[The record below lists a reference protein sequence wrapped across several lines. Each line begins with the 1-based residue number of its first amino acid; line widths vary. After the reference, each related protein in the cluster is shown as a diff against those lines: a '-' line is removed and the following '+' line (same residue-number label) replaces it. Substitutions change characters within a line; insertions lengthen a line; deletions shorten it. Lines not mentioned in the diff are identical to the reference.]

1 MRGKTESCIRTVGEK
16 KKKKKNLKKKWMK
29 MTKLIMNE
37 ISTKVKVVVK
47 EILLCINNR

>member
-16 KKKKKNLKKKWMK
+16 KKKKILKKKWMK